1 MGVSRISSPSH
12 RDQLLM
18 SYLSCVTCRV
28 NQCDCI
34 PVAQQGTSDQE
45 ELLALLKPCPDQALK
60 IWPVDKALGN
70 FKNNGPQLL
79 RAIETELPLL

>member
-1 MGVSRISSPSH
+1 
-12 RDQLLM
+12 
-18 SYLSCVTCRV
+18 
-28 NQCDCI
+28 
-34 PVAQQGTSDQE
+34 VAQQGTSDQE